1 MTFEELKEE
10 IAEIHAQGEALRAR
24 QAEAE
29 RKAREEGSR
38 RQRAE
43 REAFE
48 DRVRAYNEAHRG
60 A

>member
-10 IAEIHAQGEALRAR
+10 LAEICAQGEALRAR

-43 REAFE
+43 REAI
-48 DRVRAYNEAHRG
+48 
-60 A
+60 